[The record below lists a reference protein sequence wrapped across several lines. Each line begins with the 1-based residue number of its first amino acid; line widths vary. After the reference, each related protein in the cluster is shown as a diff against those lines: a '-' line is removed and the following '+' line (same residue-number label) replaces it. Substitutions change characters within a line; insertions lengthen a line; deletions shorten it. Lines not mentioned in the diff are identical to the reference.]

1 MSASPDTSF
10 FDQNI
15 SELSE
20 DEPLRTSAPAVPRI
34 KLKLRLNPTASTSSS
49 HNHDDN
55 ASRKHKRKKKRSQRK
70 HKHNSHS
77 DSDERQHRRHS
88 ELVDIDDYEHPSN
101 NTSVDDDDKYP
112 DYSHMPVGGKRPF
125 AMLEQDTQDEN
136 ENDDI
141 DTGETY
147 EHTVYDEDEEEGY
160 TEDDQRIEED
170 DNYVDD
176 YDDDALDDMNTV
188 YPTETSTTLH
198 SKVDSANRPSK
209 SSNKTSSKTK
219 GKTGKQSSKDIKS
232 KATKKRGRPTKKAQ
246 AKASIASAAVP
257 PLVSQ
262 PLKQEHQLQGI
273 AMTKDHGKGLK
284 ATCFKLWD
292 TLSKRD
298 AYGFFLEPV
307 DTSLV
312 RDYLTVIKQPMDFS
326 TLHRKIDND
335 DYKTM
340 DDFRTDFLL
349 IVRNA
354 KLYNAPDTIY
364 WKSADKLE
372 KYGIKAIE
380 RAEKLVQEPVATTT
394 TATRSH
400 QSPFSTYLGNQQQ
413 QYWQQQQQ
421 QQQQQRI
428 AQTQKNATTVKEEE
442 VDILGLDGPARK
454 GSRAE
459 SERPTRET
467 SLDPSSRS
475 MTPMRLQS
483 KKKKKKK
490 VTDSGVIYGPD
501 GSIHAIGGVNDL
513 HTLLPVKQSF
523 SDPPQLTTINPQALP
538 SAFYQPNRSIH
549 DDWASHKHFIQ
560 PSIFCDYGP
569 FPFTTLGSS
578 TPAMFYQQQDARYV
592 YSLYGDDTGEAYLKS
607 MWRYLDD
614 LGLKE
619 KATSLSRTIT
629 RGAFDVMAAV
639 VENMDDNSLASKLP
653 SDDIDIDSDNTSN
666 KSSLVLDTELG
677 EVDVETL
684 LNELRKGRLADDI
697 STTMTNDQNQR
708 KSLQPVQASDEK
720 RDVSATI
727 SMNTSGSPSTSSATP
742 MNTS

>member
-1 MSASPDTSF
+1 
-10 FDQNI
+10 
-15 SELSE
+15 
-20 DEPLRTSAPAVPRI
+20 
-34 KLKLRLNPTASTSSS
+34 
-49 HNHDDN
+49 
-55 ASRKHKRKKKRSQRK
+55 
-70 HKHNSHS
+70 
-77 DSDERQHRRHS
+77 
-88 ELVDIDDYEHPSN
+88 
-101 NTSVDDDDKYP
+101 
-112 DYSHMPVGGKRPF
+112 
-125 AMLEQDTQDEN
+125 MLEQDTQDEN

-198 SKVDSANRPSK
+198 SKIDSTNRPSK
-209 SSNKTSSKTK
+209 SSSKTSSKTK
-219 GKTGKQSSKDIKS
+219 GKLGKQSPKDIKS

-246 AKASIASAAVP
+246 AKAAITSAAVP
-257 PLVSQ
+257 PLTSQ
-262 PLKQEHQLQGI
+262 PMKQEHQHQGT
-273 AMTKDHGKGLK
+273 ASSKDHGKGLK

-354 KLYNAPDTIY
+354 KIYNAPDTIY

-380 RAEKLVQEPVATTT
+380 RAEKLVQEPVTT
-394 TATRSH
+394 TAAATQQH

-421 QQQQQRI
+421 QQKI
-428 AQTQKNATTVKEEE
+428 VLPQKNTTTVKEEE

-467 SLDPSSRS
+467 SLDPNSRA
-475 MTPMRLQS
+475 MTPMRLQP

-513 HTLLPVKQSF
+513 HTLVPAKQSF

-549 DDWASHKHFIQ
+549 DDWASHKHFVQ

-592 YSLYGDDTGEAYLKS
+592 YTLYGDDTGEAYMKS

-639 VENMDDNSLASKLP
+639 IDNMEDDTLGSKPP
-653 SDDIDIDSDNTSN
+653 SDDIDIDSDDTSN

-677 EVDVETL
+677 EVDVGTL
-684 LNELRKGRLADDI
+684 LNELRKGRLADD
-697 STTMTNDQNQR
+697 TTTTTKDQNQR
-708 KSLQPVQASDEK
+708 ESLPPVPASDEK
-720 RDVSATI
+720 EDVSMEA
-727 SMNTSGSPSTSSATP
+727 SGSLSTSSTTP
-742 MNTS
+742 MNTT